1 MLAVSRPLRA
11 ARAAVFAAVCVVLSA
26 AGHAFM
32 TSEPLPVW
40 TVAAGFAGVFAVA
53 YAAAGR
59 ERSWAGIA
67 ALLAVGQVALHTLF
81 SFGMAA
87 SATAMSGH
95 AGGTAPLSVLDRL
108 LCGGRDASGH
118 IILPPGWSARDIVAA
133 AGLDPDAAGALP
145 TSVPAADAAHGAGP
159 MLFDGGFGMLA
170 AHLAAALAAAW
181 WLRRGEAALFGVL
194 RRLHAVAVAPLRA
207 VLALLFGTVPA
218 GYVPS
223 AARRVGRTAARPRTA
238 HLRHDVVRRGPPAFA
253 TAC

>member
-32 TSEPLPVW
+32 TSAPLPTW
-40 TVAAGFAGVFAVA
+40 TVAAGFAGVFVIA
-53 YAAAGR
+53 YALAGR

-67 ALLAVGQVALHTLF
+67 ALLAVGQVGLHTLF

-87 SATAMSGH
+87 SATPMAGHQSG
-95 AGGTAPLSVLDRL
+95 GAPLSILDRL
-108 LCGGRDASGH
+108 LCGSRDASGH
-118 IILPPGWSARDIVAA
+118 ITLPPGWSARDIVAS
-133 AGLDPDAAGALP
+133 AGLDPDAVGALP
-145 TSVPAADAAHGAGP
+145 TPAADTAHGSGP
-159 MLFDGGFGMLA
+159 MLFDGGLGMLA
-170 AHLAAALAAAW
+170 AHLVAAVAAAW

-194 RRLHAVAVAPLRA
+194 TRLHSAAVAPLRA

-218 GYVPS
+218 GRVPS
-223 AARRVGRTAARPRTA
+223 PVRRARRTASMPRAA